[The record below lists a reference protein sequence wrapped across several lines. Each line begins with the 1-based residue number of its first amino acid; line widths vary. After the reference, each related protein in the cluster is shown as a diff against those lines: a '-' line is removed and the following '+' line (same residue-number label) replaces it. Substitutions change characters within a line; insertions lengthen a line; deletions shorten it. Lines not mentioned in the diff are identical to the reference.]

1 LPKWDYVICHNDPL
15 IRPDNEREI
24 SQKRKGITTPIQIS
38 FIGLVRFFEQNKKLL
53 GILGNDER
61 FMLAFYGQNSNALE
75 EYATDAGIN
84 NVLFKGRF
92 KPEETVDFYMKTDVI
107 NNYYGGFTSGVVTFE
122 NVYTTDW
129 ASFKGAAYS
138 SMTDTVTEGYLDQY
152 SVMAGQG
159 ALGSKQFALLFD
171 DGASFRVNY
180 EPGYDVQTLK
190 SVMVCNGT
198 YPYMEM
204 REGGYCEKFTEG
216 DFFKVTF
223 KGYKGELSSGEVEY
237 YLADFREGR
246 RFLNNNWEYLD
257 LTPLGD
263 AERVEVV
270 FDGSDKGEYGLNTPR
285 YVFIDNLVVEQ
296 QR

>member
-1 LPKWDYVICHNDPL
+1 MKKTFYSIAIVVLGLTSCGPEHETKTHVADFEDLPMPEVGYWNGSDL
-15 IRPDNEREI
+15 SGELR
-24 SQKRKGITTPIQIS
+24 Q
-38 FIGLVRFFEQNKKLL
+38 
-53 GILGNDER
+53 
-61 FMLAFYGQNSNALE
+61 E
-75 EYATDAGIN
+75 ESWGS
-84 NVLFKGRF
+84 
-92 KPEETVDFYMKTDVI
+92 VI

-138 SMTDTVTEGYLDQY
+138 SMTDTVTEGYLNQY

-198 YPYMEM
+198 YPYLEM

-223 KGYKGELSSGEVEY
+223 KGYKGELLSGEVEY